1 MDLLEQILEDYEKL
15 IKTKIKIPLSNG
27 DAIEFTFN
35 NNNLPHLLG
44 LQYLVDIPELGR
56 YANKELSAN
65 NIFMMLKNKN
75 IVESDLRKSN
85 YFDSIYNERIKY
97 FSSNT
102 ILNIIKTGKIVKFSV
117 KKVKNITSCLDKIDY
132 MLWNKSKLDNGQW
145 CHLGIGF
152 STENRKNF
160 PNTFFIRM
168 DDYYISKQEVVYP
181 LSCWIKNKLGDKSFE
196 IYWNTIR
203 NCMNRNSH
211 YKYFRKKTDDLSDE
225 GINKILF
232 NEEDRKQFRLL
243 KLDEMDKAYL
253 PYFPE
258 GFHWTNDEKS
268 YINSKVEKSYVDIF
282 PEEIK
287 NLLNLYRQSRH
298 Q

>member
-1 MDLLEQILEDYEKL
+1 MRRKV
-15 IKTKIKIPLSNG
+15 KRKP
-27 DAIEFTFN
+27 
-35 NNNLPHLLG
+35 
-44 LQYLVDIPELGR
+44 
-56 YANKELSAN
+56 
-65 NIFMMLKNKN
+65 LKN
-75 IVESDLRKSN
+75 EEEMSDSFKT
-85 YFDSIYNERIKY
+85 YVY
-97 FSSNT
+97 SSV
-102 ILNIIKTGKIVKFSV
+102 IPKTLHHIS
-117 KKVKNITSCLDKIDY
+117 
-132 MLWNKSKLDNGQW
+132 
-145 CHLGIGF
+145 
-152 STENRKNF
+152 
-160 PNTFFIRM
+160 FIRM

-181 LSCWIKNKLGDKSFE
+181 LSCWIQNKLGDKSFE

-243 KLDEMDKAYL
+243 KLDELNKAYL

-258 GFHWTNDEKS
+258 GFHWTNDEKF
-268 YINSKVEKSYVDIF
+268 YISSKVEKSNVDIF

>member
-160 PNTFFIRM
+160 H
-168 DDYYISKQEVVYP
+168 
-181 LSCWIKNKLGDKSFE
+181 LCG
-196 IYWNTIR
+196 
-203 NCMNRNSH
+203 
-211 YKYFRKKTDDLSDE
+211 
-225 GINKILF
+225 
-232 NEEDRKQFRLL
+232 
-243 KLDEMDKAYL
+243 
-253 PYFPE
+253 
-258 GFHWTNDEKS
+258 
-268 YINSKVEKSYVDIF
+268 
-282 PEEIK
+282 
-287 NLLNLYRQSRH
+287 
-298 Q
+298 